1 MRAMRVDK
9 TCLMVLERTLHLFRD
24 PELLRREHPLY
35 RMICTPVEALRSRA
49 TVLANAIAKAA
60 PKAALSI
67 DASLG
72 YLGSGSMPTEA
83 IPSVMVSVSV
93 PGLSAAD
100 LARRLR
106 LDQAC
111 IFSRIENDLV
121 RLDMRAL
128 TDQQVPAVVEALG
141 RIAQQAAHS

>member
-1 MRAMRVDK
+1 
-9 TCLMVLERTLHLFRD
+9 
-24 PELLRREHPLY
+24 
-35 RMICTPVEALRSRA
+35 
-49 TVLANAIAKAA
+49 
-60 PKAALSI
+60 
-67 DASLG
+67 
-72 YLGSGSMPTEA
+72 
-83 IPSVMVSVSV
+83 
-93 PGLSAAD
+93 LSAAD

>member
-1 MRAMRVDK
+1 
-9 TCLMVLERTLHLFRD
+9 VLERTLHLFRD